1 VKCWQL
7 VARVG
12 LGLTLLAP
20 TAHGQDATRATDCSG
35 ERPWVSLGGNVR
47 KAVVRAVASELR
59 AGLAPSHIDV
69 CEAAGEPGSEP
80 LARVTLTQ
88 EGEQARYSLDV
99 TDSVTQKRVG
109 RDLSLDKLPADGRAL
124 ALAVAAEELLRAS
137 WAELALRGVHRPDTA
152 PPPEVRAVVERA
164 APAPLAR
171 SFTAIGARLA
181 LERFTGG
188 QTHYGGDVF
197 LALPLGTRAGVMA
210 AGGARRALSVQAPHG
225 SIGARALSGE
235 LGLSLPLLRLPALE
249 LGAFV
254 SARVLWLRYE
264 ASAAGGGAAGVAAG
278 AQASSRSGVAV
289 VSRGGLVLA
298 FGRHG
303 VVRSYSTFGVG
314 LPLRAFSASDSGTT
328 VTGTSGVEVFGATGL
343 AFEL

>member
-1 VKCWQL
+1 MKCWQL

-12 LGLTLLAP
+12 LWLTLLAP
-20 TAHGQDATRATDCSG
+20 AAHAQQVSDCSG
-35 ERPWVSLGGNVR
+35 ERPWVSLAGNLR
-47 KAVVRAVASELR
+47 KAVVHAVASELR

-69 CEAAGEPGSEP
+69 CELGDKTAGEP
-80 LARVTLTQ
+80 LARVSITQ
-88 EGEQARYSLDV
+88 EGEQARFSLDV

-164 APAPLAR
+164 APAPTPR
-171 SFTAIGARLA
+171 RFTAIGPRLA
-181 LERFTGG
+181 FEHFTGG

-197 LALPLGTRAGVMA
+197 LALPFGARAGVMGA
-210 AGGARRALSVQAPHG
+210 VGARRALSEQAPHG
-225 SIGARALSGE
+225 SIGARAFSGE
-235 LGLSLPLLRLPALE
+235 LGLSLSLLRPSAFE

-264 ASAAGGGAAGVAAG
+264 ASATGGVAAG
-278 AQASSRSGVAV
+278 ADASSASGTAV

-298 FGRHG
+298 FGRRG
-303 VVRSYSTFGVG
+303 VVRSYSTLGVG

-328 VTGTSGVEVFGATGL
+328 VTGASGLELFAGAAL
-343 AFEL
+343 ALEL